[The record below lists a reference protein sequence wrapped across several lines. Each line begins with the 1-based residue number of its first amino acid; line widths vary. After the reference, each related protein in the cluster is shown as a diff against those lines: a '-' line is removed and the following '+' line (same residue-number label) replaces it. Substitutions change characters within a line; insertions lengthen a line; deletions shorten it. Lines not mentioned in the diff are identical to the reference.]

1 MERVSVRART
11 MDDGIVRALRCKSA
25 AAAAAA
31 AAARVSNDNSDD
43 DARTSHGA
51 TTN

>member
-11 MDDGIVRALRCKSA
+11 MDDGSVRALRCKS
-25 AAAAAA
+25 AAA